1 MEENVL
7 SVLKEIRDYLKP
19 KNEVVKEIAKKR
31 FTKNPD
37 GTVTDNK
44 NNLIW
49 YPTFDKKY
57 NWEEAKEKCREI
69 GGRLPT
75 VDELL
80 GFMEYDK
87 ETASFYWSATEGA
100 AADAYDVDFSNGV
113 VYFYYK
119 TYSLYVRAV
128 RTIE

>member
-1 MEENVL
+1 MKENVL

-57 NWEEAKEKCREI
+57 NWEDAKKKCKEV

-75 VDELL
+75 IDELL

-87 ETASFYWSATEGA
+87 ENASVYWSATGSGA
-100 AADAYDVDFSNGV
+100 TGAYY
-113 VYFYYK
+113 VYFSGGGVGSYGK
-119 TYSLYVRAV
+119 ASSRYVRAV
-128 RTIE
+128 RTIK